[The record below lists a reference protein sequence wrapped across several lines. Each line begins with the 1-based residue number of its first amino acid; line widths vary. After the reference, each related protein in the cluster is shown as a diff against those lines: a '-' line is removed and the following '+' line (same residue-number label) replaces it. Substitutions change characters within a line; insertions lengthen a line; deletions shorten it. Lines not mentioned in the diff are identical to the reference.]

1 MPAKLKNPSANAAS
15 QISSLELPD
24 LKADALQS
32 LTDRIE
38 ANFKK
43 SPFKN
48 PDKRQSTQ
56 PKKER
61 KKPNKNP
68 QKPLSTAVDSH
79 SKSKNSRGNDLKSQ
93 LTSVPNTKPSREKK
107 RLRDGKLKGLGNNE
121 IVKGTQRE
129 GKVKGNAQPELEEEV
144 LALGG
149 TVEDYKL
156 VKGAPS
162 DSEMEGDDKQ
172 PMEGSHMSLGQ
183 DVFQFVRDL
192 RIGKVEAKEL
202 KKSSKSGQDEYIHD
216 GKKRLQSL
224 KTVTPS
230 RPIDE
235 PKRLAKK
242 GTTNK
247 ASSQLVGLA
256 RQQCHSVSIFSSLM
270 PFLVLR
276 TPGRMAFSCLTHNS
290 CIVSKAYTS

>member
-107 RLRDGKLKGLGNNE
+107 RLRDGKLK
-121 IVKGTQRE
+121 
-129 GKVKGNAQPELEEEV
+129 
-144 LALGG
+144 
-149 TVEDYKL
+149 
-156 VKGAPS
+156 
-162 DSEMEGDDKQ
+162 
-172 PMEGSHMSLGQ
+172 
-183 DVFQFVRDL
+183 
-192 RIGKVEAKEL
+192 
-202 KKSSKSGQDEYIHD
+202 
-216 GKKRLQSL
+216 
-224 KTVTPS
+224 
-230 RPIDE
+230 
-235 PKRLAKK
+235 
-242 GTTNK
+242 
-247 ASSQLVGLA
+247 
-256 RQQCHSVSIFSSLM
+256 
-270 PFLVLR
+270 
-276 TPGRMAFSCLTHNS
+276 
-290 CIVSKAYTS
+290 